1 MWYPEIISLLDWSVR
16 ITILPSMAT
25 LDRYCLT
32 VRNLVGGEC
41 DRSDLS
47 PAIVHKYFLPY
58 LESVPIR
65 KRHQIIA
72 VSLDRPETR

>member
-1 MWYPEIISLLDWSVR
+1 M
-16 ITILPSMAT
+16 TT

-32 VRNLVGGEC
+32 VRNLDGGEC
-41 DRSDLS
+41 DRSAPRDR
-47 PAIVHKYFLPY
+47 AQIFLPY

-72 VSLDRPETR
+72 VSLERPETR